1 MADACAR
8 RNVPLLAFSSPFVFD
23 GKGERPYVE
32 SDAPSPGCAW
42 GKLQARAEELLL
54 EINPRALLVRTSAL
68 FGAADRSNF
77 IMETLRALEGGKPV
91 QATADA
97 IVSPTFVPDL
107 VHAALELLI
116 DGEKGV
122 WHLTNAGT
130 MSWLG
135 LAELAAAQVGHP
147 WKPAVP
153 PGNAHAP
160 HMAALSSTRGS
171 IMPTLQSAVARY
183 VRDLGSDRRKVKK
196 AA

>member
-116 DGEKGV
+116 DGEKV
-122 WHLTNAGT
+122 SGT
-130 MSWLG
+130 SPTPARCPG
-135 LAELAAAQVGHP
+135 LDWPNSLQRKSATPGSPRFRQETRMHRIWQRFPARAAASCRRFKAP
-147 WKPAVP
+147 S
-153 PGNAHAP
+153 HATSGIS
-160 HMAALSSTRGS
+160 AAIGGR
-171 IMPTLQSAVARY
+171 
-183 VRDLGSDRRKVKK
+183 
-196 AA
+196 